1 MNKIPKLRPAIG
13 QAFRRGLAAADR
25 ALSSVSDAAANAWVD
40 GLLSLP
46 NLIGRTV
53 AAAQNT
59 GAAARGMLNF
69 LRVLL
74 LTVTVIAGLD
84 WATKIA
90 VNAVIPPAPNAPNFA
105 PMDPRDYPG
114 RFFPLAGNGAFAIT
128 HVEHA
133 FTSANDRW
141 LDSPYGS
148 PALDTQ
154 AWLLE
159 RINIE
164 FDLWVVALGIL
175 TLGALAV
182 AVIIGALFRMR
193 PPLIAIL
200 AGSYIGGGIG
210 NSVELGFFS
219 DVTDWIWVANDNSAI
234 IFNLADIA
242 IAGSLLVYVLWPF
255 LMAAGLIGR
264 LLRRILGFPV
274 RKTRRQ
280 RKARPPAAANDD
292 A

>member
-1 MNKIPKLRPAIG
+1 MG
-13 QAFRRGLAAADR
+13 QALRRSLDAADN
-25 ALSSVSDAAANAWVD
+25 ALSAVSDAIGNAWVA
-40 GLLSLP
+40 GILALP
-46 NLIGRTV
+46 NLIGHIG
-53 AAAQNT
+53 ASAKKT
-59 GAAARGMLNF
+59 GAAARGMLKF
-69 LRVLL
+69 LRLLL
-74 LTVTVIAGLD
+74 LTVAVIVVLD
-84 WATKIA
+84 WATKLA
-90 VNAVIPPAPNAPNFA
+90 VNAVIPPAPNAPNLT

-114 RFFPLAGNGAFAIT
+114 RFFPLAGDGAFAIT

-182 AVIIGALFRMR
+182 AVIIGTLFRMR

-200 AGSYIGGGIG
+200 AGAYIGGGIG

-219 DVTDWIWVANDNSAI
+219 DVTDWIWVGDDVSAI

-242 IAGSLLVYVLWPF
+242 IAGSLLVYVIWPF
-255 LMAAGLIGR
+255 LMAIVLIGR

-274 RKTRRQ
+274 RKARRR
-280 RKARPPAAANDD
+280 RKMRPPAAPNDD
-292 A
+292 AKRKPDNAA

>member
-1 MNKIPKLRPAIG
+1 M
-13 QAFRRGLAAADR
+13 RRGLDAADR
-25 ALSSVSDAAANAWVD
+25 ALASVSDAVDHAWVA
-40 GLLSLP
+40 GLLTWP
-46 NLIGRTV
+46 NLIGRGG
-53 AAAQNT
+53 AAAKRT

-74 LTVTVIAGLD
+74 LTVSVVAGLD

-90 VNAVIPPAPNAPNFA
+90 VNAVIAPVPNAPNFM

-114 RFFPLAGNGAFAIT
+114 RFFSIAGDGAFAIT

-141 LDSPYGS
+141 LASPYGS

-154 AWLLE
+154 AWLLARVYVE
-159 RINIE
+159 I
-164 FDLWVVALGIL
+164 DLWVVALGLL

-182 AVIIGALFRMR
+182 AIIIGTLFRM
-193 PPLIAIL
+193 PPLLIAIL
-200 AGSYIGGGIG
+200 AGSYIGSGIG

-219 DVTDWIWVANDNSAI
+219 DVTDWIWVANDDSAI
-234 IFNLADIA
+234 IFNLAEIA
-242 IAGSLLVYVLWPF
+242 IVGSLLVYVIWPL

-264 LLRRILGFPV
+264 GLRRGIGFPV
-274 RKTRRQ
+274 RKARRRRQ
-280 RKARPPAAANDD
+280 ARLAAAANDD
-292 A
+292 AGTKADGAA